1 MNARKIMSVHPFG
14 FGLYYVLN
22 ASTILARPTLW
33 DALFSS
39 LFILIFVYLMM
50 RISRVIVKDGP
61 KSGLIASLL
70 LVPFLFYPQYW
81 NIFLRIIQ
89 SIAPAVARFRYATI
103 LLIILVGSSI
113 VLILRTKRRL
123 SLLAQYLN
131 VLSICFVAYG
141 VVLFLQARDL
151 GAVPP
156 LEGIARVQAV
166 LSQAREVPDIRE
178 LPDIYYIVL
187 DTYTGPKAL
196 LKHMKFSND
205 RFVDDL
211 SQRGFYVAEES
222 QAIAPATLKSMVS
235 SLNMIKD
242 KELLSTPRDILLA
255 HIRSNAVEEFLRS
268 KGYET
273 VNFSLFPLG
282 DTPPFY
288 KIYFN
293 PRASKIMKIYEKTLL
308 LILAERIEESFNY
321 KHNLK
326 ILSSLK
332 AAPLSRED
340 RPRFVYAHLMIPHEP
355 YQFDREGNIIPYW
368 KRRGNM
374 DIRGYTEQIL
384 GTNKLI
390 LEVVDEILRGSSIQ
404 PVIILQG
411 DHGFR
416 GGRVGKVS
424 GLPILNAYFL
434 PTRKTGEL
442 YPSIP
447 PYNSFRV
454 VLNAYFDTNLEL
466 LD

>member
-1 MNARKIMSVHPFG
+1 MNARKVMSVHPFG
-14 FGLYYVLN
+14 FALYYVLN

-33 DALFSS
+33 DVLLSS
-39 LFILIFVYLMM
+39 FFILIFVYLMI
-50 RISRVIVKDGP
+50 RISRMIVKDGP
-61 KSGLIASLL
+61 KSGIIASLL
-70 LVPFLFYPQYW
+70 LVPFLFYPQFW

-89 SIAPAVARFRYATI
+89 SIAPSVARFRYATI
-103 LLIILVGSSI
+103 LLIILVGLSI
-113 VLILRTKRRL
+113 AMTLRTKRQL
-123 SLLAQYLN
+123 SLLTQYLN

-141 VVLFLQARDL
+141 VVLFLQARAQ

-156 LEGIARVQAV
+156 LEGIARIQAV
-166 LSQAREVPDIRE
+166 LSRATKAPDMRG

-187 DTYTGPKAL
+187 DTYTGPRAL
-196 LKHMKFSND
+196 LEHMKFSNEGFID
-205 RFVDDL
+205 NL
-211 SQRGFYVAEES
+211 GQRGFYVAEES

-255 HIRSNAVEEFLRS
+255 HIKSNAVEEFLRS
-268 KGYET
+268 RGYET
-273 VNFSLFPLG
+273 VNLSLFPLG

-288 KIYFN
+288 KIYFD
-293 PRASKIMKIYEKTLL
+293 PRASKIMKIYEKTLF

-332 AAPLSRED
+332 AVPLSRED
-340 RPRFVYAHLMIPHEP
+340 RPRFVYAHLMMPHEP
-355 YQFDREGNIIPYW
+355 YQFDREGNIIAYW

-374 DIRGYTEQIL
+374 DLRGYTEQIL
-384 GTNKLI
+384 GTNKLV
-390 LEVVDEILRGSSIQ
+390 LEVVDKILRGSSIQ

-416 GGRVGKVS
+416 GGKVGKVS

-434 PTRKTGEL
+434 PTKEKGEL

-447 PYNSFRV
+447 PYNSFRL
-454 VLNAYFDTNLEL
+454 VLNAYFGTNLEM